1 MLATGLMHIL
11 SSLRQLLPQQRI
23 FLSEFKKKFKSFVL
37 ITFKSVLLAVFL
49 LFHML
54 LFPGLGSEVDWSF
67 LTPFHSLYLRICLEN
82 ERNEFKVALGW
93 EEKEYLSVLD
103 ELLFPLRLLNE
114 LYEETLAWERGIVL
128 L

>member
-1 MLATGLMHIL
+1 
-11 SSLRQLLPQQRI
+11 
-23 FLSEFKKKFKSFVL
+23 
-37 ITFKSVLLAVFL
+37 
-49 LFHML
+49 ML